1 MNCVECRRAKQ
12 DKYGIDWKES
22 KMQKIKLCGM
32 MKPCDIEYANRVKP
46 DFVGFVF
53 ANTRRKISAAQ
64 AKQFREALDAEIPA
78 VGVFVNEDISVITS
92 LVQDGCID
100 MIQLHG
106 EEDADYIRCLR
117 EVCDVP
123 VIKAVKVQTVEQI
136 RQAAG
141 LPVDYLLLDTY
152 RKGVLGGTGEAFD
165 WELLR
170 EAKAVAGDTAE
181 GELFGKPYFLA
192 GGLHAGNLREAA
204 ALGSYGLDVSSGIE
218 TDGSKDFTKMVE
230 VMELVRKF

>member
-1 MNCVECRRAKQ
+1 
-12 DKYGIDWKES
+12 
-22 KMQKIKLCGM
+22 
-32 MKPCDIEYANRVKP
+32 MKPCDIEYANRIKP
-46 DFVGFVF
+46 DFVGFIF

-78 VGVFVNEDISVITS
+78 VGVFVNEDISVIAS

-106 EEDADYIRCLR
+106 EEDADYIRRQR
-117 EVCDVP
+117 EICDVP

-136 RQAAG
+136 RQAAA

-152 RKGVLGGTGEAFD
+152 RKGVPGGTGEAFE

-170 EAKAVAGDTAE
+170 EARAAAGDTAE

-204 ALGSYGLDVSSGIE
+204 ALGSYGLDISSGIE

>member
-1 MNCVECRRAKQ
+1 
-12 DKYGIDWKES
+12 
-22 KMQKIKLCGM
+22 MQKIKLCGM

-46 DFVGFVF
+46 DFVGFIF

-78 VGVFVNEDISVITS
+78 VGVFVNEDISVIVS

-106 EEDADYIRCLR
+106 EEDADYIRRLR
-117 EVCDVP
+117 EICGVP

-136 RQAAG
+136 RQAAA

-152 RKGVLGGTGEAFD
+152 RKGILGGTGEAFD

-170 EAKAVAGDTAE
+170 EAKAAAGDTAE
-181 GELFGKPYFLA
+181 GALFGKPYFLA
-192 GGLHAGNLREAA
+192 GGLYAGNLREAA

-218 TDGSKDFTKMVE
+218 TDGSKDFDKMVE

>member
-1 MNCVECRRAKQ
+1 
-12 DKYGIDWKES
+12 
-22 KMQKIKLCGM
+22 
-32 MKPCDIEYANRVKP
+32 MKPCDIEYANRIKP
-46 DFVGFVF
+46 DFVGFIF

-78 VGVFVNEDISVITS
+78 VGVFVNEDIPVITS
-92 LVQDGCID
+92 LVQNGCID

-106 EEDADYIRCLR
+106 EEDADYIRRLR

-136 RQAAG
+136 RQAAA

-170 EAKAVAGDTAE
+170 EAKAAAGDTAE
-181 GELFGKPYFLA
+181 GEMFGKPYFLA

>member
-1 MNCVECRRAKQ
+1 
-12 DKYGIDWKES
+12 
-22 KMQKIKLCGM
+22 

-46 DFVGFVF
+46 DFVGFIF

-78 VGVFVNEDISVITS
+78 VGVFVNEDISVIVS

-106 EEDADYIRCLR
+106 EEDADYIRRLR
-117 EVCDVP
+117 EICDVP

-136 RQAAG
+136 RQAAA

-170 EAKAVAGDTAE
+170 EAKAAAGDTAE

-218 TDGSKDFTKMVE
+218 TDGSKDFDKMVE
-230 VMELVRKF
+230 VVNIVRTC

>member
-1 MNCVECRRAKQ
+1 
-12 DKYGIDWKES
+12 
-22 KMQKIKLCGM
+22 MQKIKLCGM
-32 MKPCDIEYANRVKP
+32 MKSCDIEYANRVKP
-46 DFVGFVF
+46 DFVGFIF

-78 VGVFVNEDISVITS
+78 VGVFVNEDISVIVS

-106 EEDADYIRCLR
+106 EEDADYIRRLR
-117 EVCDVP
+117 EICDVP

-136 RQAAG
+136 RQTAA

-170 EAKAVAGDTAE
+170 AAKAAAGDTVE

>member
-1 MNCVECRRAKQ
+1 
-12 DKYGIDWKES
+12 
-22 KMQKIKLCGM
+22 MQKIKLCGM

-46 DFVGFVF
+46 DFVGFIF

-92 LVQDGCID
+92 LVQNGCID
-100 MIQLHG
+100 LIQLHG
-106 EEDADYIRCLR
+106 EEDADYIRRLR

-123 VIKAVKVQTVEQI
+123 VIKSVKVQTVEQI
-136 RQAAG
+136 RQAAV

-170 EAKAVAGDTAE
+170 EAKAAAGDTAE
-181 GELFGKPYFLA
+181 GALFGKPYFLA

-204 ALGSYGLDVSSGIE
+204 ELGSYGLDISSGIE

-230 VMELVRKF
+230 VMKLLRSI

>member
-1 MNCVECRRAKQ
+1 
-12 DKYGIDWKES
+12 
-22 KMQKIKLCGM
+22 

-46 DFVGFVF
+46 DFVGFIF

-92 LVQDGCID
+92 LVQNGCID
-100 MIQLHG
+100 LIQLHG
-106 EEDADYIRCLR
+106 EEDADYIRRLR

-136 RQAAG
+136 RQAAA

-170 EAKAVAGDTAE
+170 EAKAAAGDTAE

>member
-1 MNCVECRRAKQ
+1 
-12 DKYGIDWKES
+12 
-22 KMQKIKLCGM
+22 MQKIKLCGM
-32 MKPCDIEYANRVKP
+32 MKPCDIEYANRIKP
-46 DFVGFVF
+46 DFVGFIF

-78 VGVFVNEDISVITS
+78 VGVFVNEDIPVITS
-92 LVQDGCID
+92 LVQNGCID

-106 EEDADYIRCLR
+106 EEDADYIRRLR

-136 RQAAG
+136 RKAAG

-152 RKGVLGGTGEAFD
+152 REGVLGGTGEAFD

-170 EAKAVAGDTAE
+170 EAKAAAGDAAE

-204 ALGSYGLDVSSGIE
+204 ALGSYGLDISSGIE

-230 VMELVRKF
+230 VMKLLRSI

>member
-1 MNCVECRRAKQ
+1 
-12 DKYGIDWKES
+12 
-22 KMQKIKLCGM
+22 MQKIKLCGM

-46 DFVGFVF
+46 DFVGFIF

-64 AKQFREALDAEIPA
+64 AKQFRKALDAEIPA

-106 EEDADYIRCLR
+106 EEDADYIRRLR
-117 EVCDVP
+117 EICDVP

-136 RQAAG
+136 RQAAA

-170 EAKAVAGDTAE
+170 EAKAAAGDTAE

-204 ALGSYGLDVSSGIE
+204 ALGSYGLDISSGIE

>member
-1 MNCVECRRAKQ
+1 
-12 DKYGIDWKES
+12 
-22 KMQKIKLCGM
+22 MQKIKLCGM

-46 DFVGFVF
+46 DLVGFIF

-78 VGVFVNEDISVITS
+78 VGVFVNEDISVIAS

-106 EEDADYIRCLR
+106 AEDADYIRRLR
-117 EVCDVP
+117 EICDVP

-136 RQAAG
+136 RQAAA

-170 EAKAVAGDTAE
+170 EAKAAAGDTAE
-181 GELFGKPYFLA
+181 GALFGKPYFLA

-218 TDGSKDFTKMVE
+218 TDGSKDFDKMVE
-230 VMELVRKF
+230 VVKIVRTC

>member
-1 MNCVECRRAKQ
+1 
-12 DKYGIDWKES
+12 
-22 KMQKIKLCGM
+22 MQKIKLCGM

-46 DFVGFVF
+46 DFAGFIF

-92 LVQDGCID
+92 LVQNGCID
-100 MIQLHG
+100 LIQLHG
-106 EEDADYIRCLR
+106 EEDADYIRRLR

-136 RQAAG
+136 RQAAAF
-141 LPVDYLLLDTY
+141 PVDYLLLDTY

-170 EAKAVAGDTAE
+170 EAKAAAGDTAE

-204 ALGSYGLDVSSGIE
+204 ALGSYGLDISSGIE

-230 VMELVRKF
+230 VMELLRSI

>member
-1 MNCVECRRAKQ
+1 
-12 DKYGIDWKES
+12 
-22 KMQKIKLCGM
+22 
-32 MKPCDIEYANRVKP
+32 MKPCDIEYANRIKP
-46 DFVGFVF
+46 DFVGFIF

-78 VGVFVNEDISVITS
+78 VGVFVNEDIPVITS
-92 LVQDGCID
+92 LVQNGCID

-106 EEDADYIRCLR
+106 EEDADYIRRLR

-136 RQAAG
+136 RQAAA

-170 EAKAVAGDTAE
+170 EAKAAAGDTAA

-218 TDGSKDFTKMVE
+218 TDGSKDFTKLVE

>member
-1 MNCVECRRAKQ
+1 
-12 DKYGIDWKES
+12 
-22 KMQKIKLCGM
+22 MQKIKLCGM

-46 DFVGFVF
+46 DFVGFIF

-92 LVQDGCID
+92 LVQNGCID

-136 RQAAG
+136 RQAAA

-170 EAKAVAGDTAE
+170 EAKAAAGDTAE

>member
-1 MNCVECRRAKQ
+1 
-12 DKYGIDWKES
+12 
-22 KMQKIKLCGM
+22 

-46 DFVGFVF
+46 DLVGFIF

-106 EEDADYIRCLR
+106 EEDADYIRRLR
-117 EVCDVP
+117 EICDVP

-136 RQAAG
+136 RQAAA
-141 LPVDYLLLDTY
+141 LSVDYLLLDTY

-170 EAKAVAGDTAE
+170 EAKAAAGDTAE

-204 ALGSYGLDVSSGIE
+204 ALGSYGLDISSGIE

-230 VMELVRKF
+230 VMKLLRSI

>member
-1 MNCVECRRAKQ
+1 
-12 DKYGIDWKES
+12 
-22 KMQKIKLCGM
+22 MQKIKLCGM

-46 DFVGFVF
+46 DLVGFIF

-78 VGVFVNEDISVITS
+78 VGVFVNEDISVIAS

-106 EEDADYIRCLR
+106 EEDVDYIRRLR
-117 EVCDVP
+117 EICDVP

-136 RQAAG
+136 RQAAA

-170 EAKAVAGDTAE
+170 EAKAAAGDTAE
-181 GELFGKPYFLA
+181 GALFGKPYFLA
-192 GGLHAGNLREAA
+192 GGLHTGNLREAA

-218 TDGSKDFTKMVE
+218 TEGSKDFDKMVE
-230 VMELVRKF
+230 VVKIVRTC

>member
-1 MNCVECRRAKQ
+1 
-12 DKYGIDWKES
+12 
-22 KMQKIKLCGM
+22 

-46 DFVGFVF
+46 DLVGFIF

-92 LVQDGCID
+92 LVQNGCID
-100 MIQLHG
+100 LIQLHG
-106 EEDADYIRCLR
+106 EEDADYIRRLR

-136 RQAAG
+136 RQAAA

-170 EAKAVAGDTAE
+170 EAKAAAGDTAE

-204 ALGSYGLDVSSGIE
+204 ALGSYGLDISSGIE

-230 VMELVRKF
+230 VMKLLRSI

>member
-1 MNCVECRRAKQ
+1 
-12 DKYGIDWKES
+12 
-22 KMQKIKLCGM
+22 

-46 DFVGFVF
+46 DFVGFIF

-92 LVQDGCID
+92 LVQNGCID
-100 MIQLHG
+100 LIQLHG
-106 EEDADYIRCLR
+106 EEDADYIRRLR

-136 RQAAG
+136 RQAAA
-141 LPVDYLLLDTY
+141 LPGDYLLLDTY

-170 EAKAVAGDTAE
+170 EAKAAAGDAAE

-204 ALGSYGLDVSSGIE
+204 ALRSYGLDVSSGIE

>member
-1 MNCVECRRAKQ
+1 
-12 DKYGIDWKES
+12 
-22 KMQKIKLCGM
+22 MQKIKLCGM

-46 DFVGFVF
+46 DLVGFIF

-78 VGVFVNEDISVITS
+78 VGVFVNEDISVIAS

-106 EEDADYIRCLR
+106 EEDVDYIRRLR
-117 EVCDVP
+117 EICDVP

-136 RQAAG
+136 RQAAA

-170 EAKAVAGDTAE
+170 EAKAAAGDTAE
-181 GELFGKPYFLA
+181 EELFGKPYFLA

-218 TDGSKDFTKMVE
+218 TEGSKDFIKMVE
-230 VMELVRKF
+230 VMKLLRSI

>member
-1 MNCVECRRAKQ
+1 
-12 DKYGIDWKES
+12 
-22 KMQKIKLCGM
+22 

-46 DFVGFVF
+46 DFVGFIF

-92 LVQDGCID
+92 LVQNGCID
-100 MIQLHG
+100 LIQLHG
-106 EEDADYIRCLR
+106 EEDADYIRRLR

-136 RQAAG
+136 RQAAA

-170 EAKAVAGDTAE
+170 EAKAAAGDTAE

-230 VMELVRKF
+230 VMELVRKL

>member
-1 MNCVECRRAKQ
+1 
-12 DKYGIDWKES
+12 
-22 KMQKIKLCGM
+22 

-46 DFVGFVF
+46 DFVGFIF
-53 ANTRRKISAAQ
+53 ANTRRKISAEQ
-64 AKQFREALDAEIPA
+64 AKEFRKALDAEIPA

-106 EEDADYIRCLR
+106 EEDADYIRRLR
-117 EVCDVP
+117 EICDVP

-136 RQAAG
+136 RQAAA

-165 WELLR
+165 WKLLR
-170 EAKAVAGDTAE
+170 EAKAAAGDTAE

-218 TDGSKDFTKMVE
+218 TDGSKDFDKMVE
-230 VMELVRKF
+230 VVNIVRTC

>member
-1 MNCVECRRAKQ
+1 
-12 DKYGIDWKES
+12 
-22 KMQKIKLCGM
+22 

-46 DFVGFVF
+46 DFVGFIF

-64 AKQFREALDAEIPA
+64 AKQFRETLDAEIPA
-78 VGVFVNEDISVITS
+78 VGGFVNEDIPVIAS

-136 RQAAG
+136 RQTAA

-170 EAKAVAGDTAE
+170 EAKAAAGDTAE

>member
-1 MNCVECRRAKQ
+1 
-12 DKYGIDWKES
+12 
-22 KMQKIKLCGM
+22 

-46 DFVGFVF
+46 DLVGFIF

-64 AKQFREALDAEIPA
+64 AKQFREALDAEISA
-78 VGVFVNEDISVITS
+78 VGVFVNEDISVIAS

-106 EEDADYIRCLR
+106 EEDADYIRRLR
-117 EVCDVP
+117 EICDVP

-136 RQAAG
+136 RQAAA

-170 EAKAVAGDTAE
+170 EAKAAAGDTAE

>member
-1 MNCVECRRAKQ
+1 
-12 DKYGIDWKES
+12 
-22 KMQKIKLCGM
+22 MQKIKLCGM

-46 DFVGFVF
+46 DFVGFIF

-92 LVQDGCID
+92 LVQNGCID
-100 MIQLHG
+100 LIQLHS
-106 EEDADYIRCLR
+106 EEDADYIRRLR

-136 RQAAG
+136 RQAAA

-170 EAKAVAGDTAE
+170 EAKIVAGDTAE

>member
-1 MNCVECRRAKQ
+1 
-12 DKYGIDWKES
+12 
-22 KMQKIKLCGM
+22 MQKIKLCGM

-46 DFVGFVF
+46 DFVGFIF
-53 ANTRRKISAAQ
+53 ANTRRKISATQ

-78 VGVFVNEDISVITS
+78 VGVFVNEDISVIAS

-106 EEDADYIRCLR
+106 EEDADYIRRLR
-117 EVCDVP
+117 EICDVP

-136 RQAAG
+136 RQAAA

-170 EAKAVAGDTAE
+170 EAKAAAGDTAE

-204 ALGSYGLDVSSGIE
+204 AFGSYGLDVSSGIE

>member
-1 MNCVECRRAKQ
+1 
-12 DKYGIDWKES
+12 
-22 KMQKIKLCGM
+22 MQKIKLCGM

-46 DFVGFVF
+46 DFVGFIF

-92 LVQDGCID
+92 LVQNGCID
-100 MIQLHG
+100 LIQLHG
-106 EEDADYIRCLR
+106 EEDADYIRRLR

-136 RQAAG
+136 RQAAA

-170 EAKAVAGDTAE
+170 EAKIVAGDTAE

-218 TDGSKDFTKMVE
+218 TDGSKDFTKMVK

>member
-1 MNCVECRRAKQ
+1 
-12 DKYGIDWKES
+12 
-22 KMQKIKLCGM
+22 MQKIKLCGM

-46 DFVGFVF
+46 DFVGFIF

-64 AKQFREALDAEIPA
+64 AKQLRETLDAEIPA
-78 VGVFVNEDISVITS
+78 VGVFVNEDIPVIAS

-106 EEDADYIRCLR
+106 EEDADYIRRLR

-136 RQAAG
+136 RQAAA

-170 EAKAVAGDTAE
+170 EAKAAAGDAAE

>member
-1 MNCVECRRAKQ
+1 
-12 DKYGIDWKES
+12 
-22 KMQKIKLCGM
+22 
-32 MKPCDIEYANRVKP
+32 MKPCDIEYANRIKP
-46 DFVGFVF
+46 DFVGFIF

-78 VGVFVNEDISVITS
+78 VGVFVNEDISVIAS

-106 EEDADYIRCLR
+106 EEDADYIRRQR
-117 EVCDVP
+117 EICDVP

-136 RQAAG
+136 RQAAA

-152 RKGVLGGTGEAFD
+152 RKGVPGGTGEAFD

-170 EAKAVAGDTAE
+170 EARAAAGDTAE

-204 ALGSYGLDVSSGIE
+204 ALGSYGLDISSGIE

>member
-1 MNCVECRRAKQ
+1 
-12 DKYGIDWKES
+12 
-22 KMQKIKLCGM
+22 MQKIKLCGM

-46 DFVGFVF
+46 DLVGFIF

-92 LVQDGCID
+92 LVQNGCID

-106 EEDADYIRCLR
+106 EEDADYIRRLR

-136 RQAAG
+136 RQAAA

-170 EAKAVAGDTAE
+170 EAKATAGDTAE

>member
-1 MNCVECRRAKQ
+1 
-12 DKYGIDWKES
+12 
-22 KMQKIKLCGM
+22 MQKIKLCGM

-46 DFVGFVF
+46 DFVGFIF

-92 LVQDGCID
+92 LVQNGCID
-100 MIQLHG
+100 LIQLHG
-106 EEDADYIRCLR
+106 EEDADYIRRLR

-136 RQAAG
+136 RQAAA

-170 EAKAVAGDTAE
+170 EAKAAAGDAAE

>member
-1 MNCVECRRAKQ
+1 
-12 DKYGIDWKES
+12 
-22 KMQKIKLCGM
+22 MQKIKLCGM
-32 MKPCDIEYANRVKP
+32 MKSCDIEYANRVKP
-46 DFVGFVF
+46 DFVGFIF

-92 LVQDGCID
+92 LVQNGCID
-100 MIQLHG
+100 LIQLHG
-106 EEDADYIRCLR
+106 EEDADYIRRLR

-136 RQAAG
+136 RQAAA

-170 EAKAVAGDTAE
+170 EAKAAAGDTAE

>member
-1 MNCVECRRAKQ
+1 
-12 DKYGIDWKES
+12 
-22 KMQKIKLCGM
+22 MQKIKLCGM

-46 DFVGFVF
+46 DFVGFIF
-53 ANTRRKISAAQ
+53 ANTRRKISSAQ

-92 LVQDGCID
+92 LVQNGCID
-100 MIQLHG
+100 LIQLHG
-106 EEDADYIRCLR
+106 EEDADYIRRLR

-136 RQAAG
+136 RQAAA

-170 EAKAVAGDTAE
+170 EAKIVAGDTAE

>member
-1 MNCVECRRAKQ
+1 
-12 DKYGIDWKES
+12 
-22 KMQKIKLCGM
+22 

-46 DFVGFVF
+46 DFVGFIF

-64 AKQFREALDAEIPA
+64 AKEFRKALDAEIPA

-106 EEDADYIRCLR
+106 EEDADYIRRLR
-117 EVCDVP
+117 EICDVP

-136 RQAAG
+136 RQAAA

-170 EAKAVAGDTAE
+170 EAKAAAGDTAE

-218 TDGSKDFTKMVE
+218 TDGSKDFDKMVE

>member
-1 MNCVECRRAKQ
+1 
-12 DKYGIDWKES
+12 
-22 KMQKIKLCGM
+22 MQKIKLCGM
-32 MKPCDIEYANRVKP
+32 MKPCDIEYANRIKP
-46 DFVGFVF
+46 DFVGFIF

-92 LVQDGCID
+92 LVQNGCID

-106 EEDADYIRCLR
+106 EEDADYIRRLR
-117 EVCDVP
+117 EACDVP

-136 RQAAG
+136 RQAAA

-170 EAKAVAGDTAE
+170 EAKAAAGDTAE

-218 TDGSKDFTKMVE
+218 TDGSKDFDKMAE
-230 VMELVRKF
+230 VVKLVRS

>member
-1 MNCVECRRAKQ
+1 
-12 DKYGIDWKES
+12 
-22 KMQKIKLCGM
+22 

-46 DFVGFVF
+46 DFVGFIF

-64 AKQFREALDAEIPA
+64 AKQFRKALDAGIPA
-78 VGVFVNEDISVITS
+78 VGVFVNEDISVIVS

-106 EEDADYIRCLR
+106 EEDADYIRRLR

-136 RQAAG
+136 RQAAA

-170 EAKAVAGDTAE
+170 EAKAAAGDTAE

-204 ALGSYGLDVSSGIE
+204 ELGSYGLDISSGIE

-230 VMELVRKF
+230 VMKLLRSI

>member
-1 MNCVECRRAKQ
+1 
-12 DKYGIDWKES
+12 
-22 KMQKIKLCGM
+22 MQKIKLCGM
-32 MKPCDIEYANRVKP
+32 MKQCDIEYANRVKP
-46 DFVGFVF
+46 DLVGFIF

-64 AKQFREALDAEIPA
+64 AKQFRKALDAGIPA
-78 VGVFVNEDISVITS
+78 VGVFVNEDISVIVS

-106 EEDADYIRCLR
+106 EEDADYIRRLR

-136 RQAAG
+136 RQAAA

-170 EAKAVAGDTAE
+170 EAKAAAGDTAE

-204 ALGSYGLDVSSGIE
+204 ELGSYGLDISSGIE

>member
-1 MNCVECRRAKQ
+1 
-12 DKYGIDWKES
+12 
-22 KMQKIKLCGM
+22 

-46 DFVGFVF
+46 DFVGFIF

-64 AKQFREALDAEIPA
+64 AKQFRKALDAGIPA
-78 VGVFVNEDISVITS
+78 VGVFVNEDISVIVS

-106 EEDADYIRCLR
+106 EEDADYIRRLR

-136 RQAAG
+136 RQAAA

-170 EAKAVAGDTAE
+170 EAKAAAGDTAE

-204 ALGSYGLDVSSGIE
+204 ELGSYGLDISSGIE

-230 VMELVRKF
+230 VMELVRKL

>member
-1 MNCVECRRAKQ
+1 
-12 DKYGIDWKES
+12 
-22 KMQKIKLCGM
+22 

-46 DFVGFVF
+46 DFVGFIF

-92 LVQDGCID
+92 LVQNGCID
-100 MIQLHG
+100 LIQLHG
-106 EEDADYIRCLR
+106 EEDADYIRRLR

-136 RQAAG
+136 RQAAA

-170 EAKAVAGDTAE
+170 EAKAAAGDTAE

-230 VMELVRKF
+230 VMELARKY

>member
-1 MNCVECRRAKQ
+1 
-12 DKYGIDWKES
+12 
-22 KMQKIKLCGM
+22 MQKIKLCGM
-32 MKPCDIEYANRVKP
+32 MKQCDIEYANRVKP
-46 DFVGFVF
+46 DLVGFIF

-64 AKQFREALDAEIPA
+64 AKQFRKALDAEIPA
-78 VGVFVNEDISVITS
+78 VGVFVNEDISVIVS

-106 EEDADYIRCLR
+106 EEDADYIRRLR

-136 RQAAG
+136 RQAAA

-170 EAKAVAGDTAE
+170 EAKAAAGDTAE

-204 ALGSYGLDVSSGIE
+204 ELGSYGLDISSGIE
-218 TDGSKDFTKMVE
+218 TDGSKDFTLLYFVVFCRYIVCK
-230 VMELVRKF
+230 